1 MQHLS
6 KIGVLAVVI
15 LLSAI
20 TPFAS
25 AQVLTEAEVSWLQYM
40 REEEKLAR
48 DVYLH
53 FSELFPN
60 AKILANIAI
69 SEQAHMD
76 AIKSLLVRYN
86 VEDPAQTTGVGEFNI
101 PEIDSLY
108 KTLIAAESLVD
119 ALKAGVS
126 IEETDIVDLEAA
138 MAATTRLDI
147 DRVYNNLLSGSFNH
161 LEAFE
166 LNLLNLNGTG
176 QKSRMGK

>member
-1 MQHLS
+1 
-6 KIGVLAVVI
+6 
-15 LLSAI
+15 
-20 TPFAS
+20 
-25 AQVLTEAEVSWLQYM
+25 
-40 REEEKLAR
+40 
-48 DVYLH
+48 
-53 FSELFPN
+53 
-60 AKILANIAI
+60 
-69 SEQAHMD
+69 MD

-166 LNLLNLNGTG
+166 LNLLNLNSTG
-176 QKSRMGK
+176 QKSRIGK